1 MRKITHMAIPN
12 TSDTAARVAKGEPFS
27 FSFHYLSE
35 DVVRYINALFA
46 KILAGMDQ
54 IFLLDTFIT
63 IIREICINAVKA
75 NAKRVYFRTIGIDI
89 DDRERY
95 PEGIEMFKKNV
106 IGHFE
111 TMDAELKNSDYRVSF
126 SIKKDQKGLVVQVLN
141 NSIIQPEEMARIS
154 MRMEKAR
161 HYEDFTEAY
170 EEIYDDT
177 EGAGLGIV
185 LTVLLLKNSG
195 IGVENYRMIRGEKDT
210 RTLLLIPFELRPQEI
225 TTTIKKQILAEVEG
239 IPTFPKNVMEL
250 QRLCAN
256 PESSIGEISEK
267 ISIDPALSADVLK
280 LANSAGFISGKRI
293 ETISEAIKNI
303 GLKNL
308 NAILL
313 ATSARSILDKRYSR
327 FEQIWAHCNQVA
339 FYARKIAMKYK
350 LARAVENAFL
360 GGLLHDLGKIIM
372 LSTDMGTTNKIAD
385 IVKDRKIRTS
395 TVMEEISVGI
405 SHANIGEM
413 IAAKWGFP
421 DYLVESIRHHHTPLS
436 AGEEH
441 RDIVFIV
448 YLANIMCGIESRRY
462 QLYYAEDEV
471 LARFALTSDPAFSDL
486 HAELKTAYDNRTE

>member
-1 MRKITHMAIPN
+1 MAIHN
-12 TSDTAARVAKGEPFS
+12 TSETAAKIARGEPFS

-46 KILAGMDQ
+46 KILASMDR

-75 NAKRVYFRTIGIDI
+75 NAKRVYFRTIGINI
-89 DDRERY
+89 DDHERY
-95 PEGIEMFKKNV
+95 AEGIEQFKRNV

-111 TMDAELKNSDYRVSF
+111 SMEAELKNSDLRVSF
-126 SIKKDQKGLVVQVLN
+126 SIKKDANGLMIQVLN
-141 NSIIQPEEMARIS
+141 NSVIQPEEMARIS

-195 IGVENYRMIRGEKDT
+195 IGAENYRVVRGEKDT
-210 RTLLLIPFELRPQEI
+210 RTLLAIPYELRPQEI
-225 TTTIKKQILAEVEG
+225 TTTIKKQILAEVDG
-239 IPTFPKNVMEL
+239 IPTFPKNVIEL

-256 PESSIGEISEK
+256 PESSITDISGK
-267 ISIDPALSADVLK
+267 IAIDPALSSDVLK

-293 ETISEAIKNI
+293 ETIPEAIKNI

-313 ATSARSILDKRYSR
+313 AASARSILDKRYSR

-339 FYARKIAMKYK
+339 FYARRIALKYK
-350 LARAVENAFL
+350 FSKIVENAFL

-372 LSTDMGTTNKIAD
+372 LSTDLGTTNKIAD

-405 SHANIGEM
+405 SHANIGQL
-413 IAAKWGFP
+413 IAEKWAFP
-421 DYLVESIRHHHTPLS
+421 DYLVESIRNHHTPLN
-436 AGEEH
+436 AEEKH
-441 RDIVFIV
+441 RDIVFVV

-471 LARFALTSDPAFSDL
+471 LARFGLSTDTAFNDL
-486 HAELKTAYDNRTE
+486 QAELKTAFDTGAA